1 LFDPKLF
8 VQEIIMYSNLICY
21 LDLLCPDLDSDS
33 GYVMIMILDLSLVW
47 IKSTKNY
54 FWKGVTKFAWL
65 QSC

>member
-1 LFDPKLF
+1 
-8 VQEIIMYSNLICY
+8 MYSNLICY

-54 FWKGVTKFAWL
+54 F
-65 QSC
+65 